1 MMARKHPGAQRYQR
15 PFMTNNT
22 RGQRHLLR
30 ISRHIADGGALTDRA
45 RPRRG
50 RSGMLVQALGGL
62 LALVIMSLTGGCKEA
77 EKSTAAPEPP
87 EVQVTQVIQKDVSL
101 YSEWVGTTVG
111 YITSQ
116 IRAQVSGALVS
127 QNYKEGSLV
136 KTGDLLFQ
144 IDPRSYQNAVDEA
157 KAKLR
162 QAEAQ
167 LEQIR
172 AQLDAA
178 KAQVEQAKAQVAQAT
193 AAVAR
198 AEAQEHKTALDVAR
212 YTPLA
217 KTGSVSQQE
226 LDDATQNNLSN
237 KAQVTAARANVE
249 VTQANVLQAQANAK
263 QAQANV
269 AKAQADV
276 GAAKASL
283 DEAQLNLSFTKIISP
298 IDGIAGIKNI
308 DLGDIVNQNQT
319 VLTTVS
325 RVDPLYVQFPI
336 SEQEYLQ
343 FKALSAASP
352 ALSRMEDIAIEL
364 ILSAGTIYPHGGHY
378 VILDREVGVT
388 TGTFRVRS
396 EFANPGDLLRPGQF
410 AKVRA
415 ATSVKKGA
423 LLVPQRAVQDLQGLY
438 QVGVVGS
445 DSKVEMRSVKAG
457 PRAGSLWVIDEGLKP
472 GERVIVEGL
481 QKVRAGE
488 AVKTTLVTAEP
499 AK

>member
-1 MMARKHPGAQRYQR
+1 M
-15 PFMTNNT
+15 
-22 RGQRHLLR
+22 R
-30 ISRHIADGGALTDRA
+30 IAPQLAHNGALNDRVG
-45 RPRRG
+45 PRGG
-50 RSGMLVQALGGL
+50 RSGVLVYALGGL
-62 LALVIMSLTGGCKEA
+62 LALVIMALTVGCKET

-87 EVQVTQVIQKDVSL
+87 EVQVTPVLQKDVSPS
-101 YSEWVGTTVG
+101 SEWVGTTVG
-111 YITSQ
+111 YVTAQ
-116 IRAQVSGALVS
+116 IRAQVTGALVS
-127 QNYKEGSLV
+127 QNYKEGFLV

-162 QAEAQ
+162 QAESQ
-167 LEQIR
+167 VEQVL

-178 KAQVEQAKAQVAQAT
+178 KAQVAQAKAQVAQAS

-226 LDDATQNNLSN
+226 LDDAIQNNLSN

-249 VTQANVLQAQANAK
+249 VTQAHVLQAQANAK

-276 GAAKASL
+276 VAAKASL
-283 DEAQLNLSFTKIISP
+283 AEAQLNLSFTKVISP
-298 IDGIAGIKNI
+298 SDGIAGIKNV

-325 RVDPLYVQFPI
+325 VVDPLYVQFLV
-336 SEQEYLQ
+336 SEQEYLRL
-343 FKALSAASP
+343 KDRTASDP
-352 ALSRMEDIAIEL
+352 TTPRVEDIPIE
-364 ILSAGTIYPHGGHY
+364 ITLSDGTVYPHRGKL

-388 TGTFRVRS
+388 TGTFRARS
-396 EFANPGDLLRPGQF
+396 EFPNPGNVLRPGQY

-415 ATSVKKGA
+415 ATNVKRGA
-423 LLVPQRAVQDLQGLY
+423 LLVPQRAVQNLQGLY
-438 QVGVVGS
+438 QVDVVGAYG
-445 DSKVEMRSVKAG
+445 KVDMRSVKVG
-457 PRAGSLWVIDEGLKP
+457 EQVGTLWVIDEGLKP
-472 GERVIVEGL
+472 EERVIVEGL

-488 AVKTTLVTAEP
+488 AVKATLVP
-499 AK
+499 AKSAREGAPPVATTTQSAPAQAGASPRSPSP

>member
-1 MMARKHPGAQRYQR
+1 
-15 PFMTNNT
+15 
-22 RGQRHLLR
+22 
-30 ISRHIADGGALTDRA
+30 
-45 RPRRG
+45 
-50 RSGMLVQALGGL
+50 MLVQALGGL
-62 LALVIMSLTGGCKEA
+62 LALVIMSLTGGCQEA

-101 YSEWVGTTVG
+101 YSEWVGNTVG
-111 YITSQ
+111 YVTSQ

-276 GAAKASL
+276 GVAKASL

-343 FKALSAASP
+343 VKALSAASP

-364 ILSAGTIYPHGGHY
+364 ILSDGTIYPHRGKF

-423 LLVPQRAVQDLQGLY
+423 LLVPQRAVQNLQGLY

-457 PRAGSLWVIDEGLKP
+457 PLVGSLWVIDEGLKP

-499 AK
+499 AR